1 MWSVGCILGEMITGK
16 PIFPGTSTMNQLD
29 KIMEVTGFPDAEAI
43 ETINSKFASTM
54 LQSLPPVREREK
66 ERERRRETER
76 ERERGIE
83 KRERGRKGDTETETH
98 REMY

>member
-76 ERERGIE
+76 ERERE
-83 KRERGRKGDTETETH
+83 REG
-98 REMY
+98 

>member
-43 ETINSKFASTM
+43 DLRVS
-54 LQSLPPVREREK
+54 
-66 ERERRRETER
+66 
-76 ERERGIE
+76 
-83 KRERGRKGDTETETH
+83 
-98 REMY
+98 

>member
-54 LQSLPPVREREK
+54 LQSLPPVRERE
-66 ERERRRETER
+66 TER
-76 ERERGIE
+76 ERDREERQRQRQRQ
-83 KRERGRKGDTETETH
+83 RER
-98 REMY
+98 